1 MYLIGCDW
9 LITQTGT
16 SCFRR
21 GFMKTWRIPRE
32 TYAKKRRKREM
43 LETQFALPLAKRKR
57 KRSVRSNHFLFR
69 LPKKKSVISQRE
81 ENFSSKRRKK
91 RLLKLGVEIVRFVF
105 SSFLEALSPSRLP
118 FPPTI
123 REIYTLLPL
132 NRNKPASFQGRGGGG
147 SRFSS
152 FLCPFGQSLRAC
164 LNTLVA
170 EQRPTLDPPPPLL
183 LRTIWKG

>member
-1 MYLIGCDW
+1 MQTRSSSQTEKLLMFLIACNR
-9 LITQTGT
+9 LIPQNETIHYA
-16 SCFRR
+16 RD
-21 GFMKTWRIPRE
+21 FMKTWRIPRK
-32 TYAKKRRKREM
+32 TYAKKRRGREM
-43 LETQFALPLAKRKR
+43 LETQFALPPA

-132 NRNKPASFQGRGGGG
+132 NRNKPASF
-147 SRFSS
+147 
-152 FLCPFGQSLRAC
+152 
-164 LNTLVA
+164 
-170 EQRPTLDPPPPLL
+170 
-183 LRTIWKG
+183 